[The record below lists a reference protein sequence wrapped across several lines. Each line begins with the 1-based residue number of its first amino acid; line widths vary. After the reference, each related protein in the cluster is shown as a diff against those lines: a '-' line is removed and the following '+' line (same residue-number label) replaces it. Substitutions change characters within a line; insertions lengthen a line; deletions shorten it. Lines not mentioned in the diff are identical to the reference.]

1 MSALPVWEVPSVSRP
16 ALTHLV
22 MRLPDGRLT
31 CTCEAA
37 HYGRMCRHRVA
48 VLMQEEEPM
57 TVTHLTTSAV
67 TGLPQRLTSPV
78 AADWDTDEQRII
90 REQVAGGMNPPI
102 TDVELRYFASVCQA
116 RGLNPIAGQIVPVRR
131 SGRMVIQV
139 TIHGLRAIADATG
152 NYAPGPL
159 TTFVE
164 NAAGLVSA
172 TASVLKYAQGTW
184 HTVSEVAAFD
194 EYCEVTSQGR
204 PQALWGTKPRVMLA
218 KCAEALALR
227 RAFPIAL
234 GGLYVDAEL
243 AQADPADQGLRAGGQ
258 GSEVREPDHRA
269 DTASQRP
276 RSALPQPSAPGPQPP
291 ASERPDFDSFWR
303 TVREQGFQPAD
314 IQSAAVSTWHKQ
326 VPHLTREQL
335 AELRDAVL
343 GARLVANAE
352 GVWSIQP
359 IGGASE
365 EAPAAE

>member
-1 MSALPVWEVPSVSRP
+1 MSALPVWTVPSLSRP
-16 ALTHLV
+16 TLTHLV
-22 MRLPDGRLT
+22 LRLPDGRLT

-37 HYGRMCRHRVA
+37 RFGRMCRHRVA
-48 VLMQEEEPM
+48 VLLQEEDPM
-57 TVTHLTTSAV
+57 TVTALSPHRVS
-67 TGLPQRLTSPV
+67 SPV
-78 AADWDTDEQRII
+78 AAGWDTDEQRII

-164 NAAGLVSA
+164 GERGLVSA

-243 AQADPADQGLRAGGQ
+243 AQADPVDQGLGAGGQ
-258 GSEVREPDHRA
+258 ASGVREPDTRA
-269 DTASQRP
+269 EPVSQQGRSVTPRP
-276 RSALPQPSAPGPQPP
+276 LSPGPQPP
-291 ASERPDFDSFWR
+291 ASERPDFDAFWR

-343 GARLVANAE
+343 GARLVADGE
-352 GVWSIQP
+352 GVWTIVP
-359 IGGASE
+359 IGAATAASAE
-365 EAPAAE
+365 EGPLVEE